1 MKLKDK
7 FKKINQGIF
16 SPEIEEIN
24 LIKKMYQGQVHMTM
38 KMLSLNMAAEMILVM
53 DLDPE

>member
-16 SPEIEEIN
+16 FPEIKEIN
-24 LIKKMYQGQVHMTM
+24 LIKKMCQGQVHTTM

>member
-24 LIKKMYQGQVHMTM
+24 LIKKMCQGQVHMTM
-38 KMLSLNMAAEMILVM
+38 KMLSLNMAAEMILAM